1 MSGAARRSMRKSQA
15 DRPEGD
21 QKVGGSQNSSGV
33 DLERV
38 AAAVR
43 EILLAVG
50 ENPDREGLRH
60 TPARVARM
68 YAELFGGLH
77 RDPEVHLKRTFT
89 EKYDEMVILRNI
101 PFHSMCEHH
110 LLPFEGKVHIAY
122 LPNGKVVGIS
132 KLARVV
138 DDYAHRPQLQER
150 LTTQIAD
157 LVMRKLGAKG
167 VAVVM
172 QAVHT
177 CMTCR
182 GVRKSGSEMMTSAI
196 RGTVKDNPATRN
208 EILSL
213 LRM

>member
-1 MSGAARRSMRKSQA
+1 MRELKA

-21 QKVGGSQNSSGV
+21 QKVGGSQKNSGV

-60 TPARVARM
+60 TPGRVARM
-68 YAELFGGLH
+68 YTELFGGLH
-77 RDPEVHLKRTFT
+77 KDPEVHLKLTFS
-89 EKYDEMVILRNI
+89 EKYDEMVILRDI
-101 PFHSMCEHH
+101 PFYSMCEHH

-122 LPNGKVVGIS
+122 LPDGKVVGIS

-138 DDYAHRPQLQER
+138 DDYARRPQLQER

-182 GVRKSGSEMMTSAI
+182 GVRKSGSEMITSAI
-196 RGTVKDNPATRN
+196 RGTVKENPATRN

>member
-1 MSGAARRSMRKSQA
+1 M
-15 DRPEGD
+15 
-21 QKVGGSQNSSGV
+21 GGSQKNSGV

-60 TPARVARM
+60 TPGRVARM
-68 YAELFGGLH
+68 YTELFGGLH
-77 RDPEVHLKRTFT
+77 KDPEVHLQLTFS
-89 EKYDEMVILRNI
+89 EKYDEMVILRDI
-101 PFHSMCEHH
+101 PFYSMCEHH

-122 LPNGKVVGIS
+122 LPDGKVVGIS

-138 DDYAHRPQLQER
+138 DDYARRPQLQER

-182 GVRKSGSEMMTSAI
+182 GVRKSGSEMITSAI